1 MSSTIPP
8 TRRPEITD
16 FDFDLIKRLDSV
28 VSIKAN
34 VPEDA
39 FTAEILGTERL
50 GHGAIINDSGLI
62 ATIGYIVTE
71 AESIWI
77 QTNEG
82 QVVAGDLLAYD
93 YESGFGLV
101 QPLGSISA
109 PPFELGDGQD
119 LFENSFAILAGFGG
133 IEQATSTE
141 IISKSEF
148 VGYWE
153 YIVDE
158 AIYTAPAHPNWGGAA
173 LIGADGKLYGI
184 GSLYTQEIPG
194 LPPGEDGNMIVPID
208 LLTDI
213 LEELQT
219 HGQTL
224 KPARPWLGMFAAE
237 SEQGLVVAG
246 VYDNAPAF
254 AADLR
259 AGDQIISVNNHPPK
273 TLGDLFR
280 QIWSI
285 GSAGT
290 IIPMRISRE
299 GKVID
304 VDVAS
309 TDRRDHWKTPNVH

>member
-8 TRRPEITD
+8 ASRPEVAN
-16 FDFDLIKRLDSV
+16 FDFDLLKRLDSV
-28 VSIKAN
+28 VSIKAKI
-34 VPEDA
+34 PEDA

-50 GHGAIINDSGLI
+50 GHGAIISENGLI
-62 ATIGYIVTE
+62 VTIGYIVTE

-77 QTNEG
+77 QTNDG

-119 LFENSFAILAGFGG
+119 LRENSFAILAGFGG

-158 AIYTAPAHPNWGGAA
+158 AIFTAPAHPNWGGAA

-208 LLTDI
+208 LLKDI
-213 LEELQT
+213 LDELKT
-219 HGQTL
+219 YGQTL
-224 KPARPWLGMFAAE
+224 KPARPWLGMFATE
-237 SEQGLVVAG
+237 SDQGLVVAG

-254 AADLR
+254 LADLR
-259 AGDQIISVNNHPPK
+259 AGDQIISVNNSQPK

-280 QIWSI
+280 QIWSV
-285 GSAGT
+285 GPAGAT
-290 IIPMRISRE
+290 VPLQISRDGE
-299 GKVID
+299 LFD
-304 VDVAS
+304 VNVVS
-309 TDRRDHWKTPNVH
+309 SDRREHWKTPNVH

>member
-8 TRRPEITD
+8 TNRPDVTSFE
-16 FDFDLIKRLDSV
+16 FDLLRRLDSV
-28 VSIKAN
+28 VSVKAN

-50 GHGAIINDSGLI
+50 GHGAVINDSGLI
-62 ATIGYIVTE
+62 VTIGYIVTE

-77 QTNEG
+77 QTNDG

-109 PPFELGDGQD
+109 SPFELGNGAD
-119 LFENSFAILAGFGG
+119 LLENSSAILAGFGG
-133 IEQATSTE
+133 IEQAINAE

-194 LPPGEDGNMIVPID
+194 LSPGEDGNMIVPID
-208 LLTDI
+208 LLKNI
-213 LEELQT
+213 LVELQT
-219 HGQTL
+219 YGQTL

-237 SEQGLVVAG
+237 SDQGLVVAG
-246 VYDNAPAF
+246 VYDSAPAF

-259 AGDQIISVNNHPPK
+259 AGDQIVRVDQRTPR

-280 QIWSI
+280 QIWAL
-285 GSAGT
+285 GPAGT
-290 IIPMRISRE
+290 VVPMQISRD
-299 GKVID
+299 GKLMD
-304 VDVAS
+304 VEITS
-309 TDRRDHWKTPNVH
+309 SDRRDHWKSPNVH

>member
-8 TRRPEITD
+8 SHRPD
-16 FDFDLIKRLDSV
+16 LANLDFDLLGRLDSI
-28 VSIKAN
+28 VSIKAKI
-34 VPEDA
+34 PEDA

-62 ATIGYIVTE
+62 VTIGYIVTE

-77 QTNEG
+77 QTNNG

-109 PPFELGDGQD
+109 PAFELGNGQD
-119 LFENSFAILAGFGG
+119 LTESSFAVLAGFGG

-173 LIGADGKLYGI
+173 LIGTDGKLYGI

-194 LPPGEDGNMIVPID
+194 LTPGEEGNMIVPID
-208 LLTDI
+208 LLKEI
-213 LEELQT
+213 LTELQT
-219 HGQTL
+219 YGQTL

-254 AADLR
+254 VADLR
-259 AGDQIISVNNHPPK
+259 TGDRIISVDSHRPN
-273 TLGDLFR
+273 TLGELFR
-280 QIWSI
+280 RIWAV
-285 GSAGT
+285 GPAGT
-290 IIPMRISRE
+290 TIPMQISRE
-299 GKVID
+299 GETID
-304 VDVAS
+304 IEIAS
-309 TDRRDHWKTPNVH
+309 SDRRDHWKTPNVH